1 MPPLIQCKETNPGKL
16 VLCRVQLGQVPA
28 RLLWLS
34 QRNAPYQTDCTEYS
48 GQSCTA
54 GVLNCNNA
62 LGASTTK
69 LQTTGSNQMEVQSG
83 SHLYPLKMSTLNQT
97 TSEL

>member
-1 MPPLIQCKETNPGKL
+1 MPPLVQHKETNPDKL
-16 VLCRVQLGQVPA
+16 VLCRVQPGPVPA

-34 QRNAPYQTDCTEYS
+34 QRNVLCQTDCTEHS

-54 GVLNCNNA
+54 GVLNYNNA

-69 LQTTGSNQMEVQSG
+69 PQTTGSHQMKVQSG
-83 SHLYPLKMSTLNQT
+83 SHLYPLNMSTLNQA

>member
-1 MPPLIQCKETNPGKL
+1 MPPLVQCKETNPDKL
-16 VLCRVQLGQVPA
+16 VLCRVQPGQVPA
-28 RLLWLS
+28 KLLWLS
-34 QRNAPYQTDCTEYS
+34 QRNALYQTDCTEYS
-48 GQSCTA
+48 GQSCAA

-69 LQTTGSNQMEVQSG
+69 SQTTGSHQMEVQSG
-83 SHLYPLKMSTLNQT
+83 SHLYPLNMSALNQT